1 MPRNDGDPDD
11 EGPVK
16 RKGKAEQSEQTCS
29 EEGITPNGY
38 GQANWLSHS
47 RENDYK
53 NITRS

>member
-1 MPRNDGDPDD
+1 MDAPQLGDPDD

-16 RKGKAEQSEQTCS
+16 RKRKAEQSEQTC

-38 GQANWLSHS
+38 GEANWLSHS